1 MKFSLLISIVAAV
14 FVVWPGG
21 VCAGEIIS
29 VDAAGGGDFTSI
41 QAAIDN
47 AANGDEIVV
56 APGTYDEAINFYG
69 KAVRLRSSGGAAVT
83 TIDGTGHYHV
93 VQCVSYEGRDT
104 LLEGFTITG
113 GNADGSTHPD
123 ASGGGM
129 LNIDS
134 SPTVTGCIFTANA
147 AIGYAGGMYNQ
158 GGSPIVTNCTFF
170 NNTASFGGGM
180 YNLWGSPIAAGCTFN
195 ENSANARGGGMYNSY
210 SSPAVTTCIFSGN
223 SATTNEG
230 GGMYNDNSN
239 PTLKHCLF
247 SGNSAHS
254 GGGMSN
260 VYSTSAVI
268 NCKFTGNSAENSAG
282 GIHNH
287 SGSSSFINCIFID
300 NSTGGFGGAMMNIS
314 SSSPILINCTL
325 TRNSGPYGS
334 GIVNWS
340 STPSL
345 KNCIV
350 WGNFVQFGYAQIHN
364 EIGSTTTVTYSNIQG
379 GYSGTGN
386 KNVDPLFVDA
396 AGGNARLSAGSLCIN
411 AGSNAAVPAGVHTDL
426 DGYFRVVNGVVDM
439 GAYEFYTGVSLD
451 IHNVTKDLYYATIQA
466 AINGAAYGDQIE
478 VPPGTYSL
486 PINFLGKAVRLYSS
500 DGPEVTIID
509 ATGRNSSVV
518 LCESGEGPDTILV
531 GFTLTG
537 GSRGMTNINSSPT
550 VTNCIITHNS
560 TGEHG
565 GGMYNYAA
573 HPTVTSCTFSHNT
586 AGLHGGGM
594 TNAYSSPTVVN
605 CVFSQNTAGAGGGG
619 MANDFGSSPTAT
631 NCSFANN
638 TASDHDGGGGI
649 YNYTSSPTVTNCIV
663 WGNWPNQLINDASN
677 PVVSYS
683 SIQGGFSGTGNID
696 ADPQFVDA
704 AGGDLRLI
712 WFSACLDAGD
722 NAAVPQGVTTD
733 LAGQSRITDGK
744 GAGMAVVDMGAYESP
759 QNESLGLSLQVTLS
773 PAEAVAAGAGWRLA
787 GQEGWRASGETLS
800 DLSPGSYKVEFSELD
815 EWFAP
820 ESLWVCVMRDLPIVE
835 TVAYRPVGV
844 FEIGQ
849 IPPAGVPHGT
859 TLAFYVYSELLGSQA
874 TLGMTAQPQPE
885 GEMTFDPLTGLIV
898 YRPGANDVLPFDVLF
913 TATLGDQTDEQAVAV
928 SPIAAL
934 PEEYSFVSAP
944 VQAFPDDQ
952 SRDYLFVNEI
962 VSDQV
967 QMHNGENRTVRSV
980 TIAGKTVVFADG
992 HANGLYGAYNSPDG
1006 GPYIADLAEM
1016 TVYAETVV
1024 IGSRLH
1030 LPQTNV
1036 TVYARRLVFA
1046 GADAQVVTTPCA
1058 DGDGGDIALYIDVY
1072 ESDDPVA
1079 RFVVSGSGQA
1089 GRSGQMTHSLNRFNP
1104 LAWLSPYSVKMALAY
1119 ARDAYICGYS
1129 AEAVELLSDYRELLS
1144 TLMSLDTWDSLDS
1157 QWQFEFEQMYGEIVT
1172 LLHRLENGLDYF
1184 GNPAGW
1190 VPMLSFEITKAFY
1203 DQEINRTVRILYLSY
1218 WLQYQAVQ
1226 IEDKANG
1233 LANSRNALWLQAQD
1247 LKNQY
1252 ATIRAMIPSLKNEAE
1267 RISAQIGQADSEACF
1282 GLLCTLKQKEAELI
1296 ARADKLVEKRHK
1308 IPLWKRYLRALGF
1321 SATSTIEG
1329 AASGGKAGL
1338 VGGVLKSGINLY
1350 LKELPAHFEPW
1361 PEISSRTDVTKAF
1374 NSIDFAAESGAWLDN
1389 FDDIDTQQIFEG
1401 DPSSY
1406 LESLRSQAAGM
1417 AGGMHQVK
1425 ESLRETSLSNEE
1437 VQIELERIKAED
1449 PIFNAL
1455 VDKVTQLAV
1464 EKEVFNRQLSVA
1476 MQKVSE
1482 LSNAITNNLLSIDA
1496 LNRDAS
1502 HLNRVIDPRAMMYI
1516 KDMERRA
1523 LERLRKYH
1531 YYLAKSY
1538 EYRMLEPSPLNLNIQ
1553 RMFDAMQAI
1562 GSSNGTL
1569 GTDDFNA
1576 LKTVYEEELWAL
1588 TDKIY
1593 QDYQNHGNDDFGSGE
1608 TSTIVV
1614 TELLPEQ
1621 IADLNAGKTVTLNLK
1636 STLGFQYN
1644 EENIRITN
1652 IEVQEMNLAAAY
1664 SPSEYFDFR
1673 IEHAGVSRLQKKGQI
1688 YRFIH
1693 YTDIGRELNPL
1704 HWSRRYFGDG
1714 VSVPHSPSDA
1724 SISLL
1729 YSLLSSERT
1738 STDVSNIM
1746 LYARPGAWADI
1757 MLKKIP
1763 RDGTTVQMM
1772 IETVRLRVYYDY
1784 NLRHPSRRT
1793 LQVATEPKGIHPY
1806 FQVNQEDVLNRKDGL
1821 GEFYRTYAS
1830 GQSATVTAPL
1840 RWGHYEFVKWTDGA
1854 GITLTTNPEV
1864 GVMLDSNRKR
1874 IAQYIYT
1881 GPLPKVADFNDDYW
1895 VDYYDFEAMARV
1907 WMTTPAHPDWDARF
1921 DISDSGDVGLE
1932 DLMIFLEDWLATD

>member
-1 MKFSLLISIVAAV
+1 M
-14 FVVWPGG
+14 
-21 VCAGEIIS
+21 
-29 VDAAGGGDFTSI
+29 
-41 QAAIDN
+41 
-47 AANGDEIVV
+47 
-56 APGTYDEAINFYG
+56 
-69 KAVRLRSSGGAAVT
+69 
-83 TIDGTGHYHV
+83 
-93 VQCVSYEGRDT
+93 
-104 LLEGFTITG
+104 
-113 GNADGSTHPD
+113 
-123 ASGGGM
+123 
-129 LNIDS
+129 
-134 SPTVTGCIFTANA
+134 
-147 AIGYAGGMYNQ
+147 
-158 GGSPIVTNCTFF
+158 
-170 NNTASFGGGM
+170 
-180 YNLWGSPIAAGCTFN
+180 
-195 ENSANARGGGMYNSY
+195 
-210 SSPAVTTCIFSGN
+210 
-223 SATTNEG
+223 
-230 GGMYNDNSN
+230 
-239 PTLKHCLF
+239 
-247 SGNSAHS
+247 
-254 GGGMSN
+254 
-260 VYSTSAVI
+260 
-268 NCKFTGNSAENSAG
+268 
-282 GIHNH
+282 
-287 SGSSSFINCIFID
+287 
-300 NSTGGFGGAMMNIS
+300 
-314 SSSPILINCTL
+314 
-325 TRNSGPYGS
+325 
-334 GIVNWS
+334 
-340 STPSL
+340 
-345 KNCIV
+345 
-350 WGNFVQFGYAQIHN
+350 
-364 EIGSTTTVTYSNIQG
+364 
-379 GYSGTGN
+379 
-386 KNVDPLFVDA
+386 
-396 AGGNARLSAGSLCIN
+396 
-411 AGSNAAVPAGVHTDL
+411 
-426 DGYFRVVNGVVDM
+426 
-439 GAYEFYTGVSLD
+439 
-451 IHNVTKDLYYATIQA
+451 
-466 AINGAAYGDQIE
+466 
-478 VPPGTYSL
+478 
-486 PINFLGKAVRLYSS
+486 
-500 DGPEVTIID
+500 
-509 ATGRNSSVV
+509 
-518 LCESGEGPDTILV
+518 
-531 GFTLTG
+531 
-537 GSRGMTNINSSPT
+537 
-550 VTNCIITHNS
+550 
-560 TGEHG
+560 
-565 GGMYNYAA
+565 
-573 HPTVTSCTFSHNT
+573 
-586 AGLHGGGM
+586 
-594 TNAYSSPTVVN
+594 
-605 CVFSQNTAGAGGGG
+605 
-619 MANDFGSSPTAT
+619 
-631 NCSFANN
+631 
-638 TASDHDGGGGI
+638 
-649 YNYTSSPTVTNCIV
+649 
-663 WGNWPNQLINDASN
+663 
-677 PVVSYS
+677 
-683 SIQGGFSGTGNID
+683 
-696 ADPQFVDA
+696 
-704 AGGDLRLI
+704 
-712 WFSACLDAGD
+712 
-722 NAAVPQGVTTD
+722 
-733 LAGQSRITDGK
+733 
-744 GAGMAVVDMGAYESP
+744 
-759 QNESLGLSLQVTLS
+759 
-773 PAEAVAAGAGWRLA
+773 
-787 GQEGWRASGETLS
+787 
-800 DLSPGSYKVEFSELD
+800 
-815 EWFAP
+815 
-820 ESLWVCVMRDLPIVE
+820 
-835 TVAYRPVGV
+835 
-844 FEIGQ
+844 
-849 IPPAGVPHGT
+849 
-859 TLAFYVYSELLGSQA
+859 
-874 TLGMTAQPQPE
+874 
-885 GEMTFDPLTGLIV
+885 
-898 YRPGANDVLPFDVLF
+898 
-913 TATLGDQTDEQAVAV
+913 
-928 SPIAAL
+928 
-934 PEEYSFVSAP
+934 
-944 VQAFPDDQ
+944 
-952 SRDYLFVNEI
+952 
-962 VSDQV
+962 
-967 QMHNGENRTVRSV
+967 RSV

-1046 GADAQVVTTPCA
+1046 GADAQMVTTPCA
-1058 DGDGGDIALYIDVY
+1058 DGDGGDIALYIDAY
-1072 ESDDPVA
+1072 ESDDPDDPVA

-1089 GRSGQMTHSLNRFNP
+1089 GRSGQLTHSLNVFNP

-1144 TLMSLDTWDSLDS
+1144 TLMALDTWDSLDS

-1218 WLQYQAVQ
+1218 WLQN
-1226 IEDKANG
+1226 KADEVTKKADG
-1233 LANSRNALWLQAQD
+1233 LTNSRNVLWQQAQD
-1247 LKNQY
+1247 LRNQY

-1267 RISAQIGQADSEACF
+1267 RISAQIGQADSEGCF

-1321 SATSTIEG
+1321 SAKSTIEG

-1338 VGGVLKSGINLY
+1338 VEGVLKSGINLY
-1350 LKELPAHFEPW
+1350 LKELPAHFDPW
-1361 PEISSRTDVTKAF
+1361 PEISSRTDVAKAF
-1374 NSIDFAAESGAWLDN
+1374 NSIDFAAESGVWLDN

-1425 ESLRETSLSNEE
+1425 AALHETSLSNEE
-1437 VQIELERIKAED
+1437 VQVELERIKAED

-1455 VDKVTQLAV
+1455 VDQVTQLAV

-1482 LSNAITNNLLSIDA
+1482 LSNAITNNLLAIDA

-1569 GTDDFNA
+1569 GTEDFAA

-1588 TDKIY
+1588 TDIIY

-1608 TSTIVV
+1608 MSTSVV

-1714 VSVPHSPSDA
+1714 VSEPHSPSDA

-1757 MLKKIP
+1757 TLKKIP

-1784 NLRHPSRRT
+1784 NLRHTSRRT

-1806 FQVNQEDVLNRKDGL
+1806 FQVNLEDVLNRKDGL

-1854 GITLTTNPEV
+1854 GITLTASPEV

-1881 GPLPKVADFNDDYW
+1881 GPLPKVADFNGDYW
-1895 VDYYDFEAMARV
+1895 VDYYDFEAMARA
-1907 WMTTPAHPDWDARF
+1907 WMTTPAHPDWEARF
-1921 DISDSGDVGLE
+1921 DISDSGNVELE
-1932 DLMIFLEDWLATD
+1932 DLLIFLDDWMATD